1 MKKSKK
7 MLAGATLAIG
17 VIAPQVLPA
26 TAHADEQTG
35 ESTVNLRILETSD
48 IHVNLMNYDYYQ
60 TKTDNKVGLVQT
72 ATLVNK
78 AREEAKNS
86 VLFDDGDALQGT
98 PLGDYVANKI
108 NNPKKPV
115 DPSYTHPL
123 YRLMNLM
130 KYDVI
135 SLGNHEFN
143 YGLDYLNKVISKTEF
158 PVINSNVY
166 KDDKDNNEENDQNYF
181 KPYHVFEKEVEDES
195 GQKQKVK
202 IGVMGFVPPQV
213 MNWDKANLEG
223 KVKAKD
229 IVETAKKMV
238 PKMKA
243 EGADVIV
250 ALAHSGVDK
259 SGYNVGMENASY
271 YLTEVPGVDA
281 VLMGHSHTEVKDVFN
296 GVPVVMPGVFG
307 SNLGII
313 DMQLKKV
320 NGKWEVQKEQS
331 KPQLR
336 PIADS
341 KGNPLVQSDQ
351 NLVNEIKDDHQATID
366 YVNTAVGKTTAPINS
381 YFSLVQDDPSVQL
394 VTNAQKWYVEKLFAE
409 NGQYSKYKG
418 IPVLSAGAP
427 FKAGGRNGATYYT
440 DIPAGTLAIKNVAD
454 LYVYPNTLYAVKVNG
469 AQVKEWLEMSAG
481 QFNQIDPK
489 KTEEQ
494 PLVNIGYPTYNFDI
508 LDGLKYEIDVTQP
521 AKYDKDGKV
530 INANT
535 NRIINMTYEGKPVAD
550 NQEFIVA
557 TNNYRGSSQ
566 TFPGVSK
573 GEVVYQSQDETRQ
586 IIVKYM
592 QETPVIDPAADK
604 NWTFK
609 PIVADKLH
617 TTFDSSPNAQKYIK
631 KDGKISYVGPSENE
645 FAKYAIDI
653 TKKNDDDKETGG
665 ENPTTP
671 PTGEGN
677 NGENPTTPPTSEGN
691 NGENPT
697 TPPTS
702 EGNNGENPTTPPTG
716 EGNNGENPTTPPT
729 GEGNNGENP
738 TTPPTG
744 EGNNGENPTT
754 PPTGEGNNGENPTT
768 PPTDEGNN
776 TGSGQTTTD
785 NQNVKET
792 TTVSEKKEERDL
804 PKTGTSV
811 VSTIG
816 AGLAFVGAGFLLL
829 FRRKKAN
836 R

>member
-17 VIAPQVLPA
+17 VIAPQVMPT
-26 TAHADEQTG
+26 TAHADENTG
-35 ESTVNLRILETSD
+35 ESTVKLRILETSD

-78 AREEAKNS
+78 AREEVKNS

-108 NNPKKPV
+108 KDPKNPV
-115 DPSYTHPL
+115 DPNYVHPL
-123 YRLMNLM
+123 YRVMNLM

-143 YGLDYLNKVISKTEF
+143 YGLDYLKEVTSKTKI

-166 KDDKDNNEENDQNYF
+166 RDDHDGNDENDEHYF
-181 KPYHVFEKEVEDES
+181 DRPYHILEKEVVDEA
-195 GQKQKVK
+195 GQKQIVK
-202 IGVMGFVPPQV
+202 IGVMGFVPPQI

-223 KVKAKD
+223 QVKAKD

-271 YLTEVPGVDA
+271 YLTEVPDVDA
-281 VLMGHSHTEVKDVFN
+281 VLMGHSHTEVQDIFN

-320 NGKWEVQKEQS
+320 NGKWEVQKKDQP
-331 KPQLR
+331 KPALR
-336 PIADS
+336 KIADS

-351 NLVNEIKDDHQATID
+351 KLVNEIKDEHEKTIE
-366 YVNTAVGKTTAPINS
+366 YVNTPVGETKAPINS
-381 YFSLVQDDPSVQL
+381 YFSLVQDDPSVQI
-394 VTNAQKWYVEKLFAE
+394 VTNAQKWYVEQELKKPE
-409 NGQYSKYKG
+409 YEKIKD

-427 FKAGGRNGATYYT
+427 FKAGGRNGAAYYT

-521 AKYDKDGKV
+521 PKYDKDGKV
-530 INANT
+530 VNANT
-535 NRIINMTYEGKPVAD
+535 NRIVNMIYEGKPVAD
-550 NQEFIVA
+550 DQEFIVA

-592 QETPVIDPAADK
+592 QETPVINPTADK

-609 PIVADKLH
+609 PIVADKLI
-617 TTFDSSPNAQKYIK
+617 TTFDSSPKAKEYIK

-653 TKKNDDDKETGG
+653 TKKNDDKETGEGNPTTPPTGGG

-671 PTGEGN
+671 PTG
-677 NGENPTTPPTSEGN
+677 NGENPTPPTEEGN
-691 NGENPT
+691 NGNEPKQ
-697 TPPTS
+697 
-702 EGNNGENPTTPPTG
+702 
-716 EGNNGENPTTPPT
+716 
-729 GEGNNGENP
+729 
-738 TTPPTG
+738 
-744 EGNNGENPTT
+744 
-754 PPTGEGNNGENPTT
+754 
-768 PPTDEGNN
+768 DGNN

-785 NQNVKET
+785 DQNTKETT
-792 TTVSEKKEERDL
+792 TTVSENKEAEKDERDL
-804 PKTGTSV
+804 PKTGASIA
-811 VSTIG
+811 STIG
-816 AGLAFVGAGFLLL
+816 AGLAFVGAGLLML

>member
-17 VIAPQVLPA
+17 VIAPQVMPT
-26 TAHADEQTG
+26 TAHADENTG
-35 ESTVNLRILETSD
+35 ESTVKLRILETSD

-78 AREEAKNS
+78 AREEVKNS

-98 PLGDYVANKI
+98 PLGDYVANTIKDSK
-108 NNPKKPV
+108 NRV

-123 YRLMNLM
+123 YRVMNLM

-143 YGLDYLNKVISKTEF
+143 YGLDYLNKVIEKTDF

-166 KDDKDNNEENDQNYF
+166 KVDHDDKEENDENYF
-181 KPYHVFEKEVEDES
+181 KPYHILKKEVVDEA
-195 GQKQKVK
+195 GQKQIVK
-202 IGVMGFVPPQV
+202 IGVMGFVPPQI

-229 IVETAKKMV
+229 IVATAKIMVKKMQN
-238 PKMKA
+238 
-243 EGADVIV
+243 EGADIIV

-259 SGYNVGMENASY
+259 SEYKEVNKMENASY
-271 YLTEVPGVDA
+271 HLATQVPGVDA

-320 NGKWEVQKEQS
+320 NGKWEVQKDQS

-336 PIADS
+336 PIANS
-341 KGNPLVQSDQ
+341 KGTPLVESDQ
-351 NLVNEIKDDHQATID
+351 KLVNEIKDEHQATID
-366 YVNTAVGKTTAPINS
+366 YVNTPVGTTKAPINS
-381 YFSLVQDDPSVQL
+381 YFSLVQDDPSVQI
-394 VTNAQKWYVEKLFAE
+394 VTNAQKWYVEQELKKPE
-409 NGQYSKYKG
+409 YEEIKD

-530 INANT
+530 VNANT
-535 NRIINMTYEGKPVAD
+535 NRIVNMTYEGKPVAD
-550 NQEFIVA
+550 DQKFIVA

-566 TFPGVSK
+566 TFPGVSE

-592 QETPVIDPAADK
+592 QKIKNIDPAADQ

-609 PIVADKLH
+609 PIVADKLN

-631 KDGKISYVGPSENE
+631 KDGNISYVGPSENE

-653 TKKNDDDKETGG
+653 TKKNDDKETGG

-677 NGENPTTPPTSEGN
+677 NGGNPTTPPKGEGN
-691 NGENPT
+691 NG
-697 TPPTS
+697 
-702 EGNNGENPTTPPTG
+702 GNPTTPPTG
-716 EGNNGENPTTPPT
+716 EGNNA
-729 GEGNNGENP
+729 
-738 TTPPTG
+738 
-744 EGNNGENPTT
+744 
-754 PPTGEGNNGENPTT
+754 
-768 PPTDEGNN
+768 
-776 TGSGQTTTD
+776 GSGQTTTD
-785 NQNVKET
+785 DQNTKETT
-792 TTVSEKKEERDL
+792 TTVSENKEAEKDERDL
-804 PKTGTSV
+804 PKTGASIA
-811 VSTIG
+811 STIG
-816 AGLAFVGAGFLLL
+816 AGLAFVGAGLLML

>member
-17 VIAPQVLPA
+17 VIAPQVMPA
-26 TAHADEQTG
+26 TAHADENTG

-78 AREEAKNS
+78 AREEVKNS

-108 NNPKKPV
+108 KDPKNRV

-123 YRLMNLM
+123 YRVMNLM

-143 YGLDYLNKVISKTEF
+143 YGLDYLNKVIEKTDF

-166 KDDKDNNEENDQNYF
+166 KVDHDDKEENDENYF
-181 KPYHVFEKEVEDES
+181 KPYHILKKEVVDEA
-195 GQKQKVK
+195 GQKQIVK
-202 IGVMGFVPPQV
+202 IGVMGFVPPQI

-229 IVETAKKMV
+229 IVATARIMVKKMQN
-238 PKMKA
+238 
-243 EGADVIV
+243 EGADIIV

-259 SGYNVGMENASY
+259 SEYKEVNKMENASY
-271 YLTEVPGVDA
+271 HLATQVPGVDA
-281 VLMGHSHTEVKDVFN
+281 VLMGHSHTEVEDVFN

-320 NGKWEVQKEQS
+320 NGTWEVQKDQS

-336 PIADS
+336 PIANS
-341 KGNPLVQSDQ
+341 KGTPLVESDQ
-351 NLVNEIKDDHQATID
+351 KLVNEIKDEHQATID
-366 YVNTAVGKTTAPINS
+366 YVNTPVGETKAPINS
-381 YFSLVQDDPSVQL
+381 YFSLVQDDPSVQI
-394 VTNAQKWYVEKLFAE
+394 VTNAQKWYVEQELKKPE
-409 NGQYSKYKG
+409 YEKIKD

-530 INANT
+530 VNANA
-535 NRIINMTYEGKPVAD
+535 NRIVNMTYEGKLVAD
-550 NQEFIVA
+550 KQEFIVA

-592 QETPVIDPAADK
+592 QKIKDIDPAADQ

-609 PIVADKLH
+609 PIVADKLN

-653 TKKNDDDKETGG
+653 TKKNDDKETGEGNPTTPPTGGG

-671 PTGEGN
+671 PTG
-677 NGENPTTPPTSEGN
+677 NGENPTPPTEEGN
-691 NGENPT
+691 NGNEPKQ
-697 TPPTS
+697 
-702 EGNNGENPTTPPTG
+702 
-716 EGNNGENPTTPPT
+716 
-729 GEGNNGENP
+729 
-738 TTPPTG
+738 
-744 EGNNGENPTT
+744 
-754 PPTGEGNNGENPTT
+754 
-768 PPTDEGNN
+768 DGNN

-785 NQNVKET
+785 DQNTKETT
-792 TTVSEKKEERDL
+792 TTVSENKEAEKHERDL
-804 PKTGTSV
+804 PKTGASIA
-811 VSTIG
+811 STIG
-816 AGLAFVGAGFLLL
+816 AGLAFVGAGLLML

>member
-17 VIAPQVLPA
+17 VIAPQVLPT
-26 TAHADEQTG
+26 TAHADEKTG

-108 NNPKKPV
+108 NDPKKPV

-281 VLMGHSHTEVKDVFN
+281 VLMGHSHTEMKDVFN

-341 KGNPLVQSDQ
+341 KGNPLVKSDEK
-351 NLVNEIKDDHQATID
+351 LVNEIKDDHQATID

-381 YFSLVQDDPSVQL
+381 YFSLVQDDPSVQI
-394 VTNAQKWYVEKLFAE
+394 VTNAQKWYVEQELKKPE
-409 NGQYSKYKG
+409 YEKIKD

-530 INANT
+530 VNANT

-604 NWTFK
+604 NWAFK
-609 PIVADKLH
+609 PIVADKLN

-631 KDGKISYVGPSENE
+631 KDGNISYVGPSENE

-671 PTGEGN
+671 PTGEGD
-677 NGENPTTPPTSEGN
+677 
-691 NGENPT
+691 
-697 TPPTS
+697 
-702 EGNNGENPTTPPTG
+702 NGENPTTPPTG

-729 GEGNNGENP
+729 GEGNNGGNP
-738 TTPPTG
+738 TTPS
-744 EGNNGENPTT
+744 
-754 PPTGEGNNGENPTT
+754 
-768 PPTDEGNN
+768 TDEGNN
-776 TGSGQTTTD
+776 AGSGQTTTD
-785 NQNVKET
+785 NQNSKET
-792 TTVSEKKEERDL
+792 TTVSENKEERDL

-816 AGLAFVGAGFLLL
+816 AGLAFIGAGFLLL

>member
-17 VIAPQVLPA
+17 VIAPQVLPT
-26 TAHADEQTG
+26 TAHADENTG

-108 NNPKKPV
+108 NDPKNPV

-123 YRLMNLM
+123 YRVMNLM

-143 YGLDYLNKVISKTEF
+143 YGLDYLNKVISKTKF

-181 KPYHVFEKEVEDES
+181 KPYHIFEKEVEDES

-271 YLTEVPGVDA
+271 YLTEVTGVDA

-481 QFNQIDPK
+481 QFNKIDPK
-489 KTEEQ
+489 ETKEQ

-530 INANT
+530 VNANT
-535 NRIINMTYEGKPVAD
+535 NRIINMMYEGKPVAD

-592 QETPVIDPAADK
+592 QETPVINPAADQ

-609 PIVADKLH
+609 PIVADKLNI
-617 TTFDSSPNAQKYIK
+617 TFDSSPNAQKYIK

-653 TKKNDDDKETGG
+653 TKKNDGG
-665 ENPTTP
+665 EKPTTP

-677 NGENPTTPPTSEGN
+677 NGGN
-691 NGENPT
+691 Q
-697 TPPTS
+697 
-702 EGNNGENPTTPPTG
+702 TTPPTG
-716 EGNNGENPTTPPT
+716 EGNNGGNPTTPPT
-729 GEGNNGENP
+729 NEGNS
-738 TTPPTG
+738 
-744 EGNNGENPTT
+744 GNNA
-754 PPTGEGNNGENPTT
+754 
-768 PPTDEGNN
+768 
-776 TGSGQTTTD
+776 GSGQTTTD
-785 NQNVKET
+785 DQNTKETT
-792 TTVSEKKEERDL
+792 TTVSENKEADKDERDL
-804 PKTGTSV
+804 PKTGASV
-811 VSTIG
+811 ASTIG
-816 AGLAFVGAGFLLL
+816 AGLAFVGAGLLML

>member
-17 VIAPQVLPA
+17 VIAPQVMPA
-26 TAHADEQTG
+26 TAHADENAG
-35 ESTVNLRILETSD
+35 ESTVKLRILETSD

-78 AREEAKNS
+78 AREEVKNS

-108 NNPKKPV
+108 KDQKNPV

-123 YRLMNLM
+123 YRVMNLM

-143 YGLDYLNKVISKTEF
+143 YGLDYLKEVTSKTKI

-166 KDDKDNNEENDQNYF
+166 RDDHDGNDENDEHYF
-181 KPYHVFEKEVEDES
+181 DRPYHILEKEVVDEA
-195 GQKQKVK
+195 GQKQIVK
-202 IGVMGFVPPQV
+202 IGVMGFVPPQI

-223 KVKAKD
+223 QVKAKD

-271 YLTEVPGVDA
+271 YLTEVPGVNA

-320 NGKWEVQKEQS
+320 NGKWEVQKDQS

-336 PIADS
+336 PIANS
-341 KGNPLVQSDQ
+341 KGTPLVESDQ
-351 NLVNEIKDDHQATID
+351 KLVNEIKDEHQATID
-366 YVNTAVGKTTAPINS
+366 YVNTPVGKTKAPINS
-381 YFSLVQDDPSVQL
+381 YFSLVQDDPSVQI
-394 VTNAQKWYVEKLFAE
+394 VTNAQKWYVEQELKKPE
-409 NGQYSKYKG
+409 YEEIKD

-530 INANT
+530 VNANT
-535 NRIINMTYEGKPVAD
+535 NRIVNMTYEGKPVAD
-550 NQEFIVA
+550 DQKFIVA

-566 TFPGVSK
+566 TFPGVSE

-592 QETPVIDPAADK
+592 QKIKNIDPAADQ

-609 PIVADKLH
+609 PIVADKLN

-631 KDGKISYVGPSENE
+631 KDGNISYVGPSENE

-653 TKKNDDDKETGG
+653 TKKNDDKETGG
-665 ENPTTP
+665 ENPTP
-671 PTGEGN
+671 PTEEGN
-677 NGENPTTPPTSEGN
+677 NGNEPKQ
-691 NGENPT
+691 
-697 TPPTS
+697 
-702 EGNNGENPTTPPTG
+702 
-716 EGNNGENPTTPPT
+716 
-729 GEGNNGENP
+729 
-738 TTPPTG
+738 
-744 EGNNGENPTT
+744 
-754 PPTGEGNNGENPTT
+754 
-768 PPTDEGNN
+768 DGNN
-776 TGSGQTTTD
+776 TGSGQTTTAD
-785 NQNVKET
+785 QNKKETT
-792 TTVSEKKEERDL
+792 TTVSENKEAEKDERDL
-804 PKTGTSV
+804 PKTGASIA
-811 VSTIG
+811 STIG
-816 AGLAFVGAGFLLL
+816 AGLAFVGAGLLML

>member
-17 VIAPQVLPA
+17 VIAPQVMPA
-26 TAHADEQTG
+26 TAHADENTG

-78 AREEAKNS
+78 AREEVKNS

-108 NNPKKPV
+108 KDQKNRV

-123 YRLMNLM
+123 YRVMNLM

-143 YGLDYLNKVISKTEF
+143 YGLDYLNKVIEKTDF

-166 KDDKDNNEENDQNYF
+166 IDDHDGNDENDEHYF
-181 KPYHVFEKEVEDES
+181 DKPYHILEKEVVDEA
-195 GQKQKVK
+195 GQKQIVK
-202 IGVMGFVPPQV
+202 IGVMGFVPPQI

-229 IVETAKKMV
+229 IVQTAKKLV
-238 PKMKA
+238 PEMKA
-243 EGADVIV
+243 QGADIIV

-259 SGYNVGMENASY
+259 SGYNEGMENSSF
-271 YLTEVPGVDA
+271 YLATEVPGVDA

-320 NGKWEVQKEQS
+320 NGKWEVQKDQS

-336 PIADS
+336 PIANS
-341 KGNPLVQSDQ
+341 KGTPLVESDQ
-351 NLVNEIKDDHQATID
+351 KLVNEIKDEHQATID
-366 YVNTAVGKTTAPINS
+366 YVNTPVGKTKAPINS
-381 YFSLVQDDPSVQL
+381 YFSLVQDDPSVQI
-394 VTNAQKWYVEKLFAE
+394 VTNAQKWYVEQELKKPE
-409 NGQYSKYKG
+409 YEEIKD

-481 QFNQIDPK
+481 QFNTIDPK

-530 INANT
+530 VNANT
-535 NRIINMTYEGKPVAD
+535 NRIVNMTYEGKPVAD
-550 NQEFIVA
+550 DQEFIVA

-592 QETPVIDPAADK
+592 QKIKNIDPAADQ

-631 KDGKISYVGPSENE
+631 KDGNISYVGPSENE

-653 TKKNDDDKETGG
+653 TKKNDDKETGEG
-665 ENPTTP
+665 NPTTP
-671 PTGEGN
+671 PTG
-677 NGENPTTPPTSEGN
+677 NGENPTPPTEEGN
-691 NGENPT
+691 NGNEPKQ
-697 TPPTS
+697 
-702 EGNNGENPTTPPTG
+702 
-716 EGNNGENPTTPPT
+716 
-729 GEGNNGENP
+729 
-738 TTPPTG
+738 
-744 EGNNGENPTT
+744 
-754 PPTGEGNNGENPTT
+754 
-768 PPTDEGNN
+768 DGNN

-785 NQNVKET
+785 DQNTKETT
-792 TTVSEKKEERDL
+792 TTVSENKEAEKDERDL
-804 PKTGTSV
+804 PKTGASIA
-811 VSTIG
+811 STIG
-816 AGLAFVGAGFLLL
+816 AGLAFVGAGLLML

>member
-17 VIAPQVLPA
+17 VIAPQVMPA
-26 TAHADEQTG
+26 TAHADENTG

-108 NNPKKPV
+108 KDPKNRV

-123 YRLMNLM
+123 YRVMNLM

-143 YGLDYLNKVISKTEF
+143 YGLDYLNKVIEKTDF

-166 KDDKDNNEENDQNYF
+166 KDDHDDKEENDENYF
-181 KPYHVFEKEVEDES
+181 KPYHILKKEVVDEA
-195 GQKQKVK
+195 GQKQIVK
-202 IGVMGFVPPQV
+202 IGVMGFVPPQI

-229 IVETAKKMV
+229 IVATAKIMVKKMQD
-238 PKMKA
+238 
-243 EGADVIV
+243 EGADIIV

-259 SGYNVGMENASY
+259 SEYKEANKMENASY
-271 YLTEVPGVDA
+271 HLATQVPGVDA
-281 VLMGHSHTEVKDVFN
+281 VLMGHSHTEVQDVFN

-320 NGKWEVQKEQS
+320 NGKWEVQKDQS

-336 PIADS
+336 PIANS
-341 KGNPLVQSDQ
+341 KGTPLVESDQ
-351 NLVNEIKDDHQATID
+351 KLVNEIKDEHEKTIE
-366 YVNTAVGKTTAPINS
+366 YVNTHVGETKAPINS
-381 YFSLVQDDPSVQL
+381 YFSLVQDDPSVQI
-394 VTNAQKWYVEKLFAE
+394 VTNAQKWYVEQELKKPE
-409 NGQYSKYKG
+409 YEKIKD

-530 INANT
+530 VNANA
-535 NRIINMTYEGKPVAD
+535 NRIVNMTYEGKPVAD
-550 NQEFIVA
+550 KQEFIVA

-592 QETPVIDPAADK
+592 QKIKDIDPAADQ

-609 PIVADKLH
+609 PIVADKLN

-653 TKKNDDDKETGG
+653 TKKNDDKETGEG
-665 ENPTTP
+665 NPTTP
-671 PTGEGN
+671 PTEEGN
-677 NGENPTTPPTSEGN
+677 NGNEPKQ
-691 NGENPT
+691 
-697 TPPTS
+697 
-702 EGNNGENPTTPPTG
+702 
-716 EGNNGENPTTPPT
+716 
-729 GEGNNGENP
+729 
-738 TTPPTG
+738 
-744 EGNNGENPTT
+744 
-754 PPTGEGNNGENPTT
+754 
-768 PPTDEGNN
+768 DGNN

-785 NQNVKET
+785 DQNTKET
-792 TTVSEKKEERDL
+792 TTVSENKEAEKDERDL
-804 PKTGTSV
+804 PKTGASIA
-811 VSTIG
+811 STIG
-816 AGLAFVGAGFLLL
+816 AGLAFVGAGLLLL

>member
-17 VIAPQVLPA
+17 VIAPQVMPA
-26 TAHADEQTG
+26 TAHADENTG

-78 AREEAKNS
+78 AREEVKNS

-108 NNPKKPV
+108 KDPKNRV

-123 YRLMNLM
+123 YRVMNLM

-143 YGLDYLNKVISKTEF
+143 YGLDYLNKVIEKTDF

-166 KDDKDNNEENDQNYF
+166 KVDHDDKEENDENYF
-181 KPYHVFEKEVEDES
+181 KPYHILKKEVVDEA
-195 GQKQKVK
+195 GQKQIVK
-202 IGVMGFVPPQV
+202 IGVMGFVPPQI

-229 IVETAKKMV
+229 IVATARIMVKKMQN
-238 PKMKA
+238 
-243 EGADVIV
+243 EGADIIV

-259 SGYNVGMENASY
+259 SEYKEVNKMENASY
-271 YLTEVPGVDA
+271 HLATQVPGVDA

-320 NGKWEVQKEQS
+320 NGKWEVQKDQS

-336 PIADS
+336 PIANS
-341 KGNPLVQSDQ
+341 KGTPLVESDQ
-351 NLVNEIKDDHQATID
+351 KLVNEIKDEHQATID
-366 YVNTAVGKTTAPINS
+366 YVNTPVGKTKAPINS
-381 YFSLVQDDPSVQL
+381 YFSLVQDDPSVQI
-394 VTNAQKWYVEKLFAE
+394 VTNAQKWYVEQELKKPE
-409 NGQYSKYKG
+409 YEEIKD

-481 QFNQIDPK
+481 QFNQIYPEK

-521 AKYDKDGKV
+521 AKYDKDGKIV
-530 INANT
+530 NANT
-535 NRIINMTYEGKPVAD
+535 NRIVNMTYEGKPVAD
-550 NQEFIVA
+550 DQKFIVA

-566 TFPGVSK
+566 TFPGVSE

-592 QETPVIDPAADK
+592 QKIKNIDPAADQ

-609 PIVADKLH
+609 PIVADKLN

-631 KDGKISYVGPSENE
+631 KDGNISYVGPSENE

-653 TKKNDDDKETGG
+653 TKKNDDKETGG

-671 PTGEGN
+671 PKGDGENPTPPTEEGN
-677 NGENPTTPPTSEGN
+677 NGNEPKQ
-691 NGENPT
+691 
-697 TPPTS
+697 
-702 EGNNGENPTTPPTG
+702 
-716 EGNNGENPTTPPT
+716 
-729 GEGNNGENP
+729 
-738 TTPPTG
+738 
-744 EGNNGENPTT
+744 
-754 PPTGEGNNGENPTT
+754 
-768 PPTDEGNN
+768 DGNN

-785 NQNVKET
+785 DQNTKETT
-792 TTVSEKKEERDL
+792 TTVSENKEAEKDERDL
-804 PKTGTSV
+804 PKTGASIA
-811 VSTIG
+811 STIG
-816 AGLAFVGAGFLLL
+816 AGLAFVGAGLLML

>member
-26 TAHADEQTG
+26 TAHADENNG

-108 NNPKKPV
+108 NDPKKPV

-166 KDDKDNNEENDQNYF
+166 KDDKDTNEENDQNYF

-281 VLMGHSHTEVKDVFN
+281 VLMGHSHTEVKDLFN

-320 NGKWEVQKEQS
+320 NGKWEIQKEQS

-351 NLVNEIKDDHQATID
+351 ELVNEIKDDHQATID

-494 PLVNIGYPTYNFDI
+494 PLVNISYPTYNFDI

-521 AKYDKDGKV
+521 TKYDKDGKV
-530 INANT
+530 VNANT

-592 QETPVIDPAADK
+592 QETPVINPAADK

-677 NGENPTTPPTSEGN
+677 NGG
-691 NGENPT
+691 
-697 TPPTS
+697 
-702 EGNNGENPTTPPTG
+702 NPTTPPTG
-716 EGNNGENPTTPPT
+716 EGNNGGNPTTPPT
-729 GEGNNGENP
+729 GEGNNGGNP
-738 TTPPTG
+738 TTPPTD
-744 EGNNGENPTT
+744 EGSNGENPTT
-754 PPTGEGNNGENPTT
+754 PPTNEANNA
-768 PPTDEGNN
+768 
-776 TGSGQTTTD
+776 GSGQTTTD
-785 NQNVKET
+785 NQNSKET
-792 TTVSEKKEERDL
+792 TTVSENKEDRDL

-811 VSTIG
+811 ASTIG
-816 AGLAFVGAGFLLL
+816 AGLAFVGAGLLLL

>member
-17 VIAPQVLPA
+17 VIAPQVLP
-26 TAHADEQTG
+26 TTVHAEEQSG

-108 NNPKKPV
+108 NDPKNPV
-115 DPSYTHPL
+115 DPSYVHPL

-166 KDDKDNNEENDQNYF
+166 KDDHDGIEENDEHYF
-181 KPYHVFEKEVEDES
+181 KPYHIVEKEVVDEA

-202 IGVMGFVPPQV
+202 IGVIGFVPPQV

-229 IVETAKKMV
+229 IVETAKKLV
-238 PKMKA
+238 PKLKN
-243 EGADVIV
+243 EEHADIVV

-259 SGYNVGMENASY
+259 SGYNVGMENASF
-271 YLTEVPGVDA
+271 YLTEVPDVDA

-320 NGKWEVQKEQS
+320 NGKWEVQKDQS

-341 KGNPLVQSDQ
+341 KGNPLVQSDEK
-351 NLVNEIKDDHQATID
+351 LVNEIKDDHQATID

-427 FKAGGRNGATYYT
+427 FKAGGRNGASYYT

-454 LYVYPNTLYAVKVNG
+454 LYVYPNTLYAVKVSG

-481 QFNQIDPK
+481 QFNQIDSK

-530 INANT
+530 VNANT
-535 NRIINMTYEGKPVAD
+535 NRIVNMTYEGKPVAD
-550 NQEFIVA
+550 TQEFIVA

-592 QETPVIDPAADK
+592 QETPVINPAADQ

-609 PIVADKLH
+609 PIVADKLN
-617 TTFDSSPNAQKYIK
+617 TTFDSSPNAQKHIK

-653 TKKNDDDKETGG
+653 TKKNDSDKETGG

-671 PTGEGN
+671 PTGDGN
-677 NGENPTTPPTSEGN
+677 NGENPTA
-691 NGENPT
+691 
-697 TPPTS
+697 
-702 EGNNGENPTTPPTG
+702 
-716 EGNNGENPTTPPT
+716 
-729 GEGNNGENP
+729 
-738 TTPPTG
+738 
-744 EGNNGENPTT
+744 
-754 PPTGEGNNGENPTT
+754 
-768 PPTDEGNN
+768 PPTDEGNIGN
-776 TGSGQTTTD
+776 ESKQDGNNAGSGQTTTD
-785 NQNVKET
+785 DQNTKET
-792 TTVSEKKEERDL
+792 TTVSENKEAEKDERDL
-804 PKTGTSV
+804 PKTGASV
-811 VSTIG
+811 ASTIG
-816 AGLAFVGAGFLLL
+816 AGLAFVGAGLLML

>member
-78 AREEAKNS
+78 AREEVKNS

-108 NNPKKPV
+108 KDQKNRV

-123 YRLMNLM
+123 YRVMNLM

-143 YGLDYLNKVISKTEF
+143 YGLDYLNKVIEKTDF

-166 KDDKDNNEENDQNYF
+166 IDDHDGNDENDEHYF
-181 KPYHVFEKEVEDES
+181 DKPYHILEKEVVDEA
-195 GQKQKVK
+195 GQKQIVK
-202 IGVMGFVPPQV
+202 IGVMGFVPPQI

-223 KVKAKD
+223 QVKAKD

-281 VLMGHSHTEVKDVFN
+281 VLMGHSHTEVASVFN

-307 SNLGII
+307 NNLGII

-320 NGKWEVQKEQS
+320 KGKWEVQKDQS
-331 KPQLR
+331 KPQYR
-336 PIADS
+336 PIVND
-341 KGNPLVQSDQ
+341 KGNVGPDPR
-351 NLVNEIKDDHQATID
+351 LVNEIKSEHEATID
-366 YVNTAVGKTTAPINS
+366 YVNTAVGETKAPINS
-381 YFSLVQDDPSVQL
+381 YFSLVQDDPSVQI
-394 VTNAQKWYVEKLFAE
+394 VTNAQKWYVEQELKKPE
-409 NGQYSKYKG
+409 YEKIKD

-481 QFNQIDPK
+481 QFNQINPK

-530 INANT
+530 VNANA
-535 NRIINMTYEGKPVAD
+535 NRIVNMTYEGKPVAD

-592 QETPVIDPAADK
+592 QETPVINPTADK

-609 PIVADKLH
+609 PIVADKLN

-631 KDGKISYVGPSENE
+631 KDGNISYVGPSENE

-653 TKKNDDDKETGG
+653 TKKNDDKETGEGNPTTPPKGDGENPTTPPTGGG

-671 PTGEGN
+671 PTG
-677 NGENPTTPPTSEGN
+677 NGENPTPPTEEGN
-691 NGENPT
+691 NGNEPKQ
-697 TPPTS
+697 
-702 EGNNGENPTTPPTG
+702 
-716 EGNNGENPTTPPT
+716 
-729 GEGNNGENP
+729 
-738 TTPPTG
+738 
-744 EGNNGENPTT
+744 
-754 PPTGEGNNGENPTT
+754 
-768 PPTDEGNN
+768 DGNN

-785 NQNVKET
+785 DQNTKETT
-792 TTVSEKKEERDL
+792 TTVSENKEAEKDERDL
-804 PKTGTSV
+804 PKTGASIA
-811 VSTIG
+811 STIG
-816 AGLAFVGAGFLLL
+816 AGLAFVGAGLLML

>member
-17 VIAPQVLPA
+17 VIAPQVMPT
-26 TAHADEQTG
+26 TAHADENAG

-108 NNPKKPV
+108 KDPKNPV

-123 YRLMNLM
+123 YRVMNLM

-143 YGLDYLNKVISKTEF
+143 YGLDYLNKVIEKTDF

-166 KDDKDNNEENDQNYF
+166 KDDHDDKEENDENYF
-181 KPYHVFEKEVEDES
+181 KPYHILKKEVVDEA
-195 GQKQKVK
+195 GQKQIVK
-202 IGVMGFVPPQV
+202 IGVMGFVPPQI

-223 KVKAKD
+223 QVKAKD

-271 YLTEVPGVDA
+271 YLTEVPDVDA
-281 VLMGHSHTEVKDVFN
+281 VLMGHSHTEVQDIFN

-320 NGKWEVQKEQS
+320 NGKWEVQKKNQS
-331 KPQLR
+331 KPALR
-336 PIADS
+336 KIADS
-341 KGNPLVQSDQ
+341 KGNPLVESDQ
-351 NLVNEIKDDHQATID
+351 KLVNEIKDEHEKTIE
-366 YVNTAVGKTTAPINS
+366 YVNTHVGETKAPINS
-381 YFSLVQDDPSVQL
+381 YFSLVQDDPSVQI
-394 VTNAQKWYVEKLFAE
+394 VTNAQKWYVEQELKKPE
-409 NGQYSKYKG
+409 YEKIKD

-481 QFNQIDPK
+481 QFNQINPK

-530 INANT
+530 VNANT
-535 NRIINMTYEGKPVAD
+535 NRIVNMTYEGKPVAD
-550 NQEFIVA
+550 KQEFIVA

-592 QETPVIDPAADK
+592 QKIKDIDPAADQ

-609 PIVADKLH
+609 PIVADKLN

-653 TKKNDDDKETGG
+653 TKKNDDKETGEGNPTTPPTGGG

-671 PTGEGN
+671 PKGD
-677 NGENPTTPPTSEGN
+677 GENPTTPPTEEGN
-691 NGENPT
+691 NGNEPKQ
-697 TPPTS
+697 
-702 EGNNGENPTTPPTG
+702 
-716 EGNNGENPTTPPT
+716 
-729 GEGNNGENP
+729 
-738 TTPPTG
+738 
-744 EGNNGENPTT
+744 
-754 PPTGEGNNGENPTT
+754 
-768 PPTDEGNN
+768 DGNN

-785 NQNVKET
+785 DQNTKET
-792 TTVSEKKEERDL
+792 TTVSENKEAEKDERDL
-804 PKTGTSV
+804 PKTGASIA
-811 VSTIG
+811 STIG
-816 AGLAFVGAGFLLL
+816 AGLAFVGAGLLLL

>member
-17 VIAPQVLPA
+17 VIAPQVLPT
-26 TAHADEQTG
+26 TAHADENNG

-108 NNPKKPV
+108 NDPKNPV

-123 YRLMNLM
+123 YRVMNLM

-143 YGLDYLNKVISKTEF
+143 YGLDYLNKVISKTKF

-181 KPYHVFEKEVEDES
+181 KPYHIFEKEVEDES

-271 YLTEVPGVDA
+271 YLTEVTGVDA

-320 NGKWEVQKEQS
+320 SGKWEVQKEQS

-481 QFNQIDPK
+481 QFNKIDPK
-489 KTEEQ
+489 ETKEQ

-530 INANT
+530 VNANT

-592 QETPVIDPAADK
+592 QETPVINPAADQ

-609 PIVADKLH
+609 PIVADKLN

-653 TKKNDDDKETGG
+653 TKKNDGG
-665 ENPTTP
+665 EKPTTPPTGEGNNGGNPTTP

-677 NGENPTTPPTSEGN
+677 NGG
-691 NGENPT
+691 
-697 TPPTS
+697 
-702 EGNNGENPTTPPTG
+702 NPTTPPTG
-716 EGNNGENPTTPPT
+716 EGNNGGNPTTPPT
-729 GEGNNGENP
+729 NEGNS
-738 TTPPTG
+738 
-744 EGNNGENPTT
+744 GNNA
-754 PPTGEGNNGENPTT
+754 
-768 PPTDEGNN
+768 
-776 TGSGQTTTD
+776 GSGQTTTD
-785 NQNVKET
+785 DQNTKETT
-792 TTVSEKKEERDL
+792 TTVSENKEADKDERDL
-804 PKTGTSV
+804 PKTGASV
-811 VSTIG
+811 ASTIG
-816 AGLAFVGAGFLLL
+816 AGLAFVGAGLLML

>member
-17 VIAPQVLPA
+17 VIAPQVMPT
-26 TAHADEQTG
+26 TAHADENAG

-108 NNPKKPV
+108 KDPKNPV

-123 YRLMNLM
+123 YRVMNLM

-143 YGLDYLNKVISKTEF
+143 YGLDYLNKVIEKTDF

-166 KDDKDNNEENDQNYF
+166 IDDHDGNDENDEHYF
-181 KPYHVFEKEVEDES
+181 DKPYHILEKEVVDEA
-195 GQKQKVK
+195 GQKQIVK
-202 IGVMGFVPPQV
+202 IGVMGFVPPQI

-229 IVETAKKMV
+229 IVQTAKKLV
-238 PKMKA
+238 PEMKA
-243 EGADVIV
+243 QGADIIV

-259 SGYNVGMENASY
+259 SGYNEGMENSSF
-271 YLTEVPGVDA
+271 YLATEVPGVDA

-320 NGKWEVQKEQS
+320 NGKWEVQKDQS

-336 PIADS
+336 PIANS
-341 KGNPLVQSDQ
+341 KGTPLVESDQ
-351 NLVNEIKDDHQATID
+351 KLVNEIKDEHQATID
-366 YVNTAVGKTTAPINS
+366 YVNTPVGKTKAPINS
-381 YFSLVQDDPSVQL
+381 YFSLVQDDPSVQI
-394 VTNAQKWYVEKLFAE
+394 VTNAQKWYVEQELKKPE
-409 NGQYSKYKG
+409 YEKIKD

-530 INANT
+530 VNANT
-535 NRIINMTYEGKPVAD
+535 NRIVNMTYEGKPVAD
-550 NQEFIVA
+550 KQEFIVA

-592 QETPVIDPAADK
+592 QKIKDIDPATDQ

-609 PIVADKLH
+609 PIVADKLN

-653 TKKNDDDKETGG
+653 TKKNDDKETGG

-671 PTGEGN
+671 PKGD
-677 NGENPTTPPTSEGN
+677 
-691 NGENPT
+691 
-697 TPPTS
+697 
-702 EGNNGENPTTPPTG
+702 GENPTTPPTG
-716 EGNNGENPTTPPT
+716 GGENPTPPTEEGNNGNEPKQ
-729 GEGNNGENP
+729 
-738 TTPPTG
+738 
-744 EGNNGENPTT
+744 
-754 PPTGEGNNGENPTT
+754 
-768 PPTDEGNN
+768 DGNN
-776 TGSGQTTTD
+776 TGSGQTTTAD
-785 NQNVKET
+785 QNKKETT
-792 TTVSEKKEERDL
+792 TTVSENKEAEKDERDL
-804 PKTGTSV
+804 PKTGASIA
-811 VSTIG
+811 STIG
-816 AGLAFVGAGFLLL
+816 AGLAFVGAGLLML

>member
-17 VIAPQVLPA
+17 VIAPQVMPA
-26 TAHADEQTG
+26 TAHADENTG

-78 AREEAKNS
+78 AREEVKNS

-108 NNPKKPV
+108 KDPKNRV

-123 YRLMNLM
+123 YRVMNLM

-143 YGLDYLNKVISKTEF
+143 YGLDYLNKVIEKTDF

-166 KDDKDNNEENDQNYF
+166 KVDHDDKEENDENYF
-181 KPYHVFEKEVEDES
+181 KPYHILKKEVVDEA
-195 GQKQKVK
+195 GQKQIVK
-202 IGVMGFVPPQV
+202 IGVMGFVPPQI

-229 IVETAKKMV
+229 IVATARIMVKKMQN
-238 PKMKA
+238 
-243 EGADVIV
+243 EGADIIV

-259 SGYNVGMENASY
+259 SEYKEVNKMENASY
-271 YLTEVPGVDA
+271 HLATQVPGVDA
-281 VLMGHSHTEVKDVFN
+281 VLMGHSHTEVEDVFN

-320 NGKWEVQKEQS
+320 NGTWEVQKDQS

-336 PIADS
+336 PIANS
-341 KGNPLVQSDQ
+341 KGTPLVESDQ
-351 NLVNEIKDDHQATID
+351 KLVNEIKDEHQATID
-366 YVNTAVGKTTAPINS
+366 YVNTPVGETKAPINS
-381 YFSLVQDDPSVQL
+381 YFSLVQDDPSVQI
-394 VTNAQKWYVEKLFAE
+394 VTNAQKWYVEQELKKPE
-409 NGQYSKYKG
+409 YEKIKD

-481 QFNQIDPK
+481 QFNQIYPEK

-521 AKYDKDGKV
+521 AKYDKDGKIV
-530 INANT
+530 NANT
-535 NRIINMTYEGKPVAD
+535 NRIVNMTYEGKPVAD
-550 NQEFIVA
+550 DQKFIVA

-566 TFPGVSK
+566 TFPGVSE

-592 QETPVIDPAADK
+592 QKIKNIDPAADQ

-609 PIVADKLH
+609 PIVADKLN

-631 KDGKISYVGPSENE
+631 KDGNISYVGPSENE

-653 TKKNDDDKETGG
+653 TKKNDDKETGG
-665 ENPTTP
+665 ENPTIP
-671 PTGEGN
+671 PKGDGENPTIPPKGD
-677 NGENPTTPPTSEGN
+677 GENPTTPPKGDGENPTPPTEEGN
-691 NGENPT
+691 NGNEPKQ
-697 TPPTS
+697 
-702 EGNNGENPTTPPTG
+702 
-716 EGNNGENPTTPPT
+716 
-729 GEGNNGENP
+729 
-738 TTPPTG
+738 
-744 EGNNGENPTT
+744 
-754 PPTGEGNNGENPTT
+754 
-768 PPTDEGNN
+768 DGNN

-785 NQNVKET
+785 DQNTKETT
-792 TTVSEKKEERDL
+792 TTVSENKEAEKDERDL
-804 PKTGTSV
+804 PKTGASIA
-811 VSTIG
+811 STIG
-816 AGLAFVGAGFLLL
+816 AGLAFVGAGLLML

>member
-17 VIAPQVLPA
+17 VIAPQVLPI
-26 TAHADEQTG
+26 TAHADENTG

-108 NNPKKPV
+108 NDPKNPV

-123 YRLMNLM
+123 YRVMNLM

-143 YGLDYLNKVISKTEF
+143 YGLDYLNKVISKTKF

-166 KDDKDNNEENDQNYF
+166 KDDKDNNEENDRNYF
-181 KPYHVFEKEVEDES
+181 KPYHIFEKEVEDES

-259 SGYNVGMENASY
+259 SGYNVGMENASF
-271 YLTEVPGVDA
+271 YLTEVPDVDA
-281 VLMGHSHTEVKDVFN
+281 VLMGHSHTVVTDTFN

-320 NGKWEVQKEQS
+320 DGKWEVQKDQS
-331 KPQLR
+331 KPQVR
-336 PIADS
+336 AIADN
-341 KGNPLVQSDQ
+341 KGKPLVESDQ
-351 NLVNEIKDDHQATID
+351 KLVNEIKDDHEATIN

-530 INANT
+530 VNANT

-550 NQEFIVA
+550 NHEFIVA

-592 QETPVIDPAADK
+592 QETPVINPAADQ
-604 NWTFK
+604 NWAFK
-609 PIVADKLH
+609 PIVADKLN

-653 TKKNDDDKETGG
+653 TKKNDGG
-665 ENPTTP
+665 EKPTTPPTGEGNNGGNPTTP

-677 NGENPTTPPTSEGN
+677 NGG
-691 NGENPT
+691 
-697 TPPTS
+697 
-702 EGNNGENPTTPPTG
+702 
-716 EGNNGENPTTPPT
+716 
-729 GEGNNGENP
+729 
-738 TTPPTG
+738 
-744 EGNNGENPTT
+744 
-754 PPTGEGNNGENPTT
+754 NPTT
-768 PPTDEGNN
+768 PPTDEGNSGN
-776 TGSGQTTTD
+776 NAGSGQTTTD
-785 NQNVKET
+785 DQNTKETT
-792 TTVSEKKEERDL
+792 TTVSENKEAEKDERDL
-804 PKTGTSV
+804 PKTGASV
-811 VSTIG
+811 ASTIG
-816 AGLAFVGAGFLLL
+816 AGLVFVGAGLLIL

>member
-17 VIAPQVLPA
+17 VIAPQVMPA
-26 TAHADEQTG
+26 TAHADENTG

-78 AREEAKNS
+78 AREEVKNS

-108 NNPKKPV
+108 KDPKNRV

-123 YRLMNLM
+123 YRVMNLM

-143 YGLDYLNKVISKTEF
+143 YGLDYLNKVIEKTDF

-166 KDDKDNNEENDQNYF
+166 KDDHDDKEENDENYF
-181 KPYHVFEKEVEDES
+181 KPYHILKKEVVDEA
-195 GQKQKVK
+195 GQKQIVK
-202 IGVMGFVPPQV
+202 IGVMGFVPPQI

-229 IVETAKKMV
+229 IVATAKIMVKKMQD
-238 PKMKA
+238 
-243 EGADVIV
+243 EGADIIV

-259 SGYNVGMENASY
+259 SEYKEANKMENASY
-271 YLTEVPGVDA
+271 HLATQVPGVDA

-320 NGKWEVQKEQS
+320 NGKWEVQKDQS

-336 PIADS
+336 PIANS
-341 KGNPLVQSDQ
+341 KGTPLVESDQ
-351 NLVNEIKDDHQATID
+351 KLVNEIKDEHEKTIE
-366 YVNTAVGKTTAPINS
+366 YVNTHVGETKAPINS
-381 YFSLVQDDPSVQL
+381 YFSLVQDDPSVQI
-394 VTNAQKWYVEKLFAE
+394 VTNAQKWYVEQELKKPE
-409 NGQYSKYKG
+409 YEKIKD

-530 INANT
+530 VNANA
-535 NRIINMTYEGKPVAD
+535 NRIVNMTYEGKPVAD
-550 NQEFIVA
+550 KQEFIVA

-592 QETPVIDPAADK
+592 QKIKDIDPAADQ

-609 PIVADKLH
+609 PIVADKLN

-653 TKKNDDDKETGG
+653 TKKNDDKETGEGNPTTPPTGGG

-671 PTGEGN
+671 PKGD
-677 NGENPTTPPTSEGN
+677 GENPTTPPTEEGN
-691 NGENPT
+691 NGNEPKQ
-697 TPPTS
+697 
-702 EGNNGENPTTPPTG
+702 
-716 EGNNGENPTTPPT
+716 
-729 GEGNNGENP
+729 
-738 TTPPTG
+738 
-744 EGNNGENPTT
+744 
-754 PPTGEGNNGENPTT
+754 
-768 PPTDEGNN
+768 DGNN

-785 NQNVKET
+785 DQNTKET
-792 TTVSEKKEERDL
+792 TTVSENKEAEKDERDL
-804 PKTGTSV
+804 PKTGASIA
-811 VSTIG
+811 STIG
-816 AGLAFVGAGFLLL
+816 AGLAFVGAGLLLL

>member
-1 MKKSKK
+1 
-7 MLAGATLAIG
+7 
-17 VIAPQVLPA
+17 
-26 TAHADEQTG
+26 
-35 ESTVNLRILETSD
+35 
-48 IHVNLMNYDYYQ
+48 
-60 TKTDNKVGLVQT
+60 
-72 ATLVNK
+72 
-78 AREEAKNS
+78 

-108 NNPKKPV
+108 NDPKKPV

-320 NGKWEVQKEQS
+320 DGKWEVQKEQS

-351 NLVNEIKDDHQATID
+351 KLVNEIKDDHQATID

-530 INANT
+530 VNANT
-535 NRIINMTYEGKPVAD
+535 NRIVNMTYEGKPVAD
-550 NQEFIVA
+550 NKEFIVA

-604 NWTFK
+604 NWAFK
-609 PIVADKLH
+609 PIVADKLN
-617 TTFDSSPNAQKYIK
+617 TTFNSSPNAQKYIK

-645 FAKYAIDI
+645 FAKYTIDI
-653 TKKNDDDKETGG
+653 TKKDEDKDKETGG

-671 PTGEGN
+671 PTGGD
-677 NGENPTTPPTSEGN
+677 
-691 NGENPT
+691 
-697 TPPTS
+697 
-702 EGNNGENPTTPPTG
+702 
-716 EGNNGENPTTPPT
+716 
-729 GEGNNGENP
+729 NNGENP

-776 TGSGQTTTD
+776 GNNAGNGQTTTD
-785 NQNVKET
+785 NQNTKE
-792 TTVSEKKEERDL
+792 TTVSENKEERDL

-816 AGLAFVGAGFLLL
+816 AGLAFVGAGLLLL

>member
-26 TAHADEQTG
+26 TAHADENNG

-108 NNPKKPV
+108 NDPKKPV

-181 KPYHVFEKEVEDES
+181 KPYHVFEKEVEDET

-341 KGNPLVQSDQ
+341 KGNPLVQSDEK
-351 NLVNEIKDDHQATID
+351 LVNEIKDDHQATID

-394 VTNAQKWYVEKLFAE
+394 VTNAQKWYVEKLFTE

-508 LDGLKYEIDVTQP
+508 LDGVKYEIDVTQP

-530 INANT
+530 VNANT

-592 QETPVIDPAADK
+592 QETPVIDPAADQ

-609 PIVADKLH
+609 PIVADKLN

-677 NGENPTTPPTSEGN
+677 NGENPTTPPT
-691 NGENPT
+691 
-697 TPPTS
+697 
-702 EGNNGENPTTPPTG
+702 G

-729 GEGNNGENP
+729 GEGNNGGNP
-738 TTPPTG
+738 TTPS
-744 EGNNGENPTT
+744 
-754 PPTGEGNNGENPTT
+754 
-768 PPTDEGNN
+768 TDEGNN

-785 NQNVKET
+785 NQNLKET
-792 TTVSEKKEERDL
+792 TTVSENKEERDL

-816 AGLAFVGAGFLLL
+816 AGLAFVGAGLLLL

>member
-108 NNPKKPV
+108 NDPKKPV

-535 NRIINMTYEGKPVAD
+535 NRIINMTYGGKPVAD

-573 GEVVYQSQDETRQ
+573 GEVVYQSQYETRQ

-697 TPPTS
+697 TPPT
-702 EGNNGENPTTPPTG
+702 
-716 EGNNGENPTTPPT
+716 
-729 GEGNNGENP
+729 
-738 TTPPTG
+738 
-744 EGNNGENPTT
+744 
-754 PPTGEGNNGENPTT
+754 GEGNNGENPTT

>member
-17 VIAPQVLPA
+17 VIAPQVLPT
-26 TAHADEQTG
+26 TAHADENNG

-108 NNPKKPV
+108 NDPKKPV

-296 GVPVVMPGVFG
+296 GIPVVMPGVFG

-341 KGNPLVQSDQ
+341 KGNPLVKSDEK
-351 NLVNEIKDDHQATID
+351 LVNEIKDDHQATID

-530 INANT
+530 VNANT

-609 PIVADKLH
+609 PIVADKLN

-677 NGENPTTPPTSEGN
+677 NGG
-691 NGENPT
+691 
-697 TPPTS
+697 
-702 EGNNGENPTTPPTG
+702 NPTTPPTG
-716 EGNNGENPTTPPT
+716 EGNNGENPTTPS
-729 GEGNNGENP
+729 
-738 TTPPTG
+738 
-744 EGNNGENPTT
+744 
-754 PPTGEGNNGENPTT
+754 
-768 PPTDEGNN
+768 TDEGKNA
-776 TGSGQTTTD
+776 GSGQTTTD
-785 NQNVKET
+785 NQNSKET
-792 TTVSEKKEERDL
+792 TTVSENKEERDL

-816 AGLAFVGAGFLLL
+816 AGLAFVGAGLLLL

>member
-108 NNPKKPV
+108 NDPKKPV

-271 YLTEVPGVDA
+271 YLTEV
-281 VLMGHSHTEVKDVFN
+281 
-296 GVPVVMPGVFG
+296 PGVFG

-530 INANT
+530 VNANT
-535 NRIINMTYEGKPVAD
+535 NRIVNMTYEGKPVAD

-631 KDGKISYVGPSENE
+631 KDGNISYVGPSENE

-677 NGENPTTPPTSEGN
+677 NGENPTTPPTGEGN

-716 EGNNGENPTTPPT
+716 EGNNGENPTTPPI
-729 GEGNNGENP
+729 
-738 TTPPTG
+738 
-744 EGNNGENPTT
+744 
-754 PPTGEGNNGENPTT
+754 
-768 PPTDEGNN
+768 DEGNN

-785 NQNVKET
+785 NQNAKET

>member
-1 MKKSKK
+1 

-26 TAHADEQTG
+26 TAHADENNG

-108 NNPKKPV
+108 NDPKKPV

-166 KDDKDNNEENDQNYF
+166 KDDKDTNEENDQNYF

-320 NGKWEVQKEQS
+320 NGKWEIQKEQS

-351 NLVNEIKDDHQATID
+351 ELVNEIKDDHQATID

-494 PLVNIGYPTYNFDI
+494 PLVNISYPTYNFDI

-521 AKYDKDGKV
+521 TKYDKDGKV
-530 INANT
+530 VNANT

-592 QETPVIDPAADK
+592 QETPVINPAADK

-677 NGENPTTPPTSEGN
+677 NGG
-691 NGENPT
+691 
-697 TPPTS
+697 
-702 EGNNGENPTTPPTG
+702 NPTTPPTG
-716 EGNNGENPTTPPT
+716 EGNNGGNPTTPPT
-729 GEGNNGENP
+729 GEGNNGGNP
-738 TTPPTG
+738 TTPPTD
-744 EGNNGENPTT
+744 EGSNGENPTT
-754 PPTGEGNNGENPTT
+754 PPTNEANNA
-768 PPTDEGNN
+768 
-776 TGSGQTTTD
+776 GSGQTTTD
-785 NQNVKET
+785 NQNSKET
-792 TTVSEKKEERDL
+792 TTVSENKEDRDL

-811 VSTIG
+811 ASTIG
-816 AGLAFVGAGFLLL
+816 AGLAFVGAGLLLL

>member
-17 VIAPQVLPA
+17 VIAPQVMPA
-26 TAHADEQTG
+26 TAHADENTG

-78 AREEAKNS
+78 AREEVKNS

-108 NNPKKPV
+108 KDPKNRV

-123 YRLMNLM
+123 YRVMNLM

-143 YGLDYLNKVISKTEF
+143 YGLDYLNKVIEKTDF

-166 KDDKDNNEENDQNYF
+166 KVDHDDKEENDENYF
-181 KPYHVFEKEVEDES
+181 KPYHILKKEVVDEA
-195 GQKQKVK
+195 GQKQIVK
-202 IGVMGFVPPQV
+202 IGVMGFVPPQI

-223 KVKAKD
+223 QVKAKD

-271 YLTEVPGVDA
+271 YLTEVPGVNA

-320 NGKWEVQKEQS
+320 NGKWEVQKDQS

-341 KGNPLVQSDQ
+341 KGNPLVESDQ
-351 NLVNEIKDDHQATID
+351 KLVNEIKDEHEKTIE
-366 YVNTAVGKTTAPINS
+366 YVNTHVGETKAPINS
-381 YFSLVQDDPSVQL
+381 YFSLVQDDPSVQI
-394 VTNAQKWYVEKLFAE
+394 VTNAQKWYVEQELKKPE
-409 NGQYSKYKG
+409 YEKIKD

-530 INANT
+530 VNANA
-535 NRIINMTYEGKPVAD
+535 NRIVNMIYEGKLVAD
-550 NQEFIVA
+550 KQEFIVA

-592 QETPVIDPAADK
+592 QKIKDIDPAADQ

-609 PIVADKLH
+609 PIVADKLN

-653 TKKNDDDKETGG
+653 TKKNDDKETGEGNPTTPPTGGG

-671 PTGEGN
+671 PTG
-677 NGENPTTPPTSEGN
+677 NGENPTPPTEEGN
-691 NGENPT
+691 NGNEPKQ
-697 TPPTS
+697 
-702 EGNNGENPTTPPTG
+702 
-716 EGNNGENPTTPPT
+716 
-729 GEGNNGENP
+729 
-738 TTPPTG
+738 
-744 EGNNGENPTT
+744 
-754 PPTGEGNNGENPTT
+754 
-768 PPTDEGNN
+768 DGNN

-785 NQNVKET
+785 DQNTKETT
-792 TTVSEKKEERDL
+792 TTVSENKEAEKHERDL
-804 PKTGTSV
+804 PKTGASIA
-811 VSTIG
+811 STIG
-816 AGLAFVGAGFLLL
+816 AGLAFVGAGLLML

>member
-26 TAHADEQTG
+26 AAHADEQTG

-108 NNPKKPV
+108 NDPKKPV

-530 INANT
+530 VNANT
-535 NRIINMTYEGKPVAD
+535 NRIVNMTYEGKPVAD

-677 NGENPTTPPTSEGN
+677 NGENPTTPPT
-691 NGENPT
+691 
-697 TPPTS
+697 
-702 EGNNGENPTTPPTG
+702 
-716 EGNNGENPTTPPT
+716 
-729 GEGNNGENP
+729 
-738 TTPPTG
+738 G

-785 NQNVKET
+785 NQNAKET
-792 TTVSEKKEERDL
+792 TTVSENKEERDL

-811 VSTIG
+811 ASTIG
-816 AGLAFVGAGFLLL
+816 AGLAFIGAGFLLL

>member
-17 VIAPQVLPA
+17 VIAPQVLPT

-108 NNPKKPV
+108 NDPKKPV
-115 DPSYTHPL
+115 DTSYTHPL

-281 VLMGHSHTEVKDVFN
+281 VLMGHSHTEMKDVFN

-341 KGNPLVQSDQ
+341 KGNPLVKSDEK
-351 NLVNEIKDDHQATID
+351 LVNEIKDDHQATID

-530 INANT
+530 VNANT

-609 PIVADKLH
+609 PIVAEKLN

-653 TKKNDDDKETGG
+653 TKKNDEGKETGG
-665 ENPTTP
+665 ENPTPPPTGEGNNGGNPTPP

-677 NGENPTTPPTSEGN
+677 NGENPTTPPTNEGN
-691 NGENPT
+691 NAGA
-697 TPPTS
+697 
-702 EGNNGENPTTPPTG
+702 
-716 EGNNGENPTTPPT
+716 
-729 GEGNNGENP
+729 
-738 TTPPTG
+738 
-744 EGNNGENPTT
+744 
-754 PPTGEGNNGENPTT
+754 
-768 PPTDEGNN
+768 
-776 TGSGQTTTD
+776 GQTTTG
-785 NQNVKET
+785 NENSKET
-792 TTVSEKKEERDL
+792 TTVSEKQEERDL

-816 AGLAFVGAGFLLL
+816 AGLAFVGAGLLLL

>member
-108 NNPKKPV
+108 NDPKKPV

-166 KDDKDNNEENDQNYF
+166 KDDKDNNEENDKNYF

-535 NRIINMTYEGKPVAD
+535 NRIINMTYGGKPVAD

-697 TPPTS
+697 TPPT
-702 EGNNGENPTTPPTG
+702 
-716 EGNNGENPTTPPT
+716 
-729 GEGNNGENP
+729 
-738 TTPPTG
+738 
-744 EGNNGENPTT
+744 
-754 PPTGEGNNGENPTT
+754 GEGNNGENPTT

>member
-17 VIAPQVLPA
+17 VMAPQVMPA
-26 TAHADEQTG
+26 TAHADENTG

-78 AREEAKNS
+78 AREEVKNS

-108 NNPKKPV
+108 KDKDPKNPV
-115 DPSYTHPL
+115 DPNYVHPL
-123 YRLMNLM
+123 YRVMNLM

-143 YGLDYLNKVISKTEF
+143 YGLDYLKEVTSKTKI

-166 KDDKDNNEENDQNYF
+166 KVDHDDKEENDENYF
-181 KPYHVFEKEVEDES
+181 KPYHILEKEVVDEA
-195 GQKQKVK
+195 GQKQIVK
-202 IGVMGFVPPQV
+202 IGVMGFVPPQI

-229 IVETAKKMV
+229 IVKTAKIMV
-238 PKMKA
+238 DKMKNDV
-243 EGADVIV
+243 DVIV

-259 SGYNVGMENASY
+259 SGYNEGMENAAF
-271 YLTEVPGVDA
+271 YLATEVPGVNA

-320 NGKWEVQKEQS
+320 NGKWEVQKDQS

-341 KGNPLVQSDQ
+341 KGNPLVASDQ
-351 NLVNEIKDDHQATID
+351 KLVNEIKDEHEKTIE
-366 YVNTAVGKTTAPINS
+366 YVNTHVGETKAPINS
-381 YFSLVQDDPSVQL
+381 YFSLVQDDPSVQI
-394 VTNAQKWYVEKLFAE
+394 VTNAQKWYVEQELKKPE
-409 NGQYSKYKG
+409 YEKIKD

-481 QFNQIDPK
+481 QFNKIDPK

-530 INANT
+530 VNANA
-535 NRIINMTYEGKPVAD
+535 NRIVNMTYEGKPVAD
-550 NQEFIVA
+550 KQEFIVA

-592 QETPVIDPAADK
+592 QKIKDIDPAADQ

-609 PIVADKLH
+609 PIVADKLN

-653 TKKNDDDKETGG
+653 TKKNDDKETGEGNPTTPPTGGGENPTTPPKGDG

-671 PTGEGN
+671 PTG
-677 NGENPTTPPTSEGN
+677 NGENPTPPTEEGN
-691 NGENPT
+691 NGNEPKQ
-697 TPPTS
+697 
-702 EGNNGENPTTPPTG
+702 
-716 EGNNGENPTTPPT
+716 
-729 GEGNNGENP
+729 
-738 TTPPTG
+738 
-744 EGNNGENPTT
+744 
-754 PPTGEGNNGENPTT
+754 
-768 PPTDEGNN
+768 DGNN

-785 NQNVKET
+785 DQNTKET
-792 TTVSEKKEERDL
+792 TTVSENKEAEKDERDL
-804 PKTGTSV
+804 PKTGASIA
-811 VSTIG
+811 STIG

>member
-17 VIAPQVLPA
+17 VIAPQVLPT
-26 TAHADEQTG
+26 TAHADENNG

-108 NNPKKPV
+108 NDPKKPV

-341 KGNPLVQSDQ
+341 KGNPLVKSDEK
-351 NLVNEIKDDHQATID
+351 LVNEIKDDHQATID

-508 LDGLKYEIDVTQP
+508 LDGVKYEIDVTQP

-530 INANT
+530 VNANT

-604 NWTFK
+604 NWAFK
-609 PIVADKLH
+609 PIVADKLN
-617 TTFDSSPNAQKYIK
+617 TTFDSSPNAQKYMK
-631 KDGKISYVGPSENE
+631 KDGNISYVGPSENE
-645 FAKYAIDI
+645 FAKYAIDL

-677 NGENPTTPPTSEGN
+677 NGGDPTTPPTGEGN
-691 NGENPT
+691 NG
-697 TPPTS
+697 
-702 EGNNGENPTTPPTG
+702 GNPTTPPTG
-716 EGNNGENPTTPPT
+716 EGNNG
-729 GEGNNGENP
+729 G
-738 TTPPTG
+738 
-744 EGNNGENPTT
+744 
-754 PPTGEGNNGENPTT
+754 NPTT

-785 NQNVKET
+785 NQNSKET

-816 AGLAFVGAGFLLL
+816 AGLAFVGAGLLLL

>member
-17 VIAPQVLPA
+17 VIAPQVMPA
-26 TAHADEQTG
+26 TAHADENTG
-35 ESTVNLRILETSD
+35 ESTVKLRILETSD

-78 AREEAKNS
+78 AREEVKNS

-108 NNPKKPV
+108 KDQKNRV

-123 YRLMNLM
+123 YRVMNLM

-143 YGLDYLNKVISKTEF
+143 YGLDYLNKVIEKTDF

-166 KDDKDNNEENDQNYF
+166 KVDHDDKEENDENYF
-181 KPYHVFEKEVEDES
+181 KPYHILKKEVVDEA
-195 GQKQKVK
+195 GQKQIVK
-202 IGVMGFVPPQV
+202 IGVMGFVPPQI

-229 IVETAKKMV
+229 IVATAKIMVKKMQN
-238 PKMKA
+238 
-243 EGADVIV
+243 EGADIIV

-259 SGYNVGMENASY
+259 SEYKEVNKMENASY
-271 YLTEVPGVDA
+271 HLATQVPGVDA

-320 NGKWEVQKEQS
+320 NGKWEVQKDQS

-336 PIADS
+336 PIANS
-341 KGNPLVQSDQ
+341 KGTPLVESDQ
-351 NLVNEIKDDHQATID
+351 KLVNEIKDEHQATID
-366 YVNTAVGKTTAPINS
+366 YVNTPVGKTKAPINS
-381 YFSLVQDDPSVQL
+381 YFSLVQDDPSVQI
-394 VTNAQKWYVEKLFAE
+394 VTNAQKWYVEQELKKPE
-409 NGQYSKYKG
+409 YEEIKD

-530 INANT
+530 VNANA
-535 NRIINMTYEGKPVAD
+535 NRIVNMTYEGKPVAD
-550 NQEFIVA
+550 DQKFIVA

-592 QETPVIDPAADK
+592 QKIKDIDPAADQ
-604 NWTFK
+604 NWAFK
-609 PIVADKLH
+609 PIVADKLN

-631 KDGKISYVGPSENE
+631 ADGKISYVGPSENE

-653 TKKNDDDKETGG
+653 TKKNDDKETGEGNPTTPPKGDG

-671 PTGEGN
+671 PTG
-677 NGENPTTPPTSEGN
+677 NGENPTPPTEEGN
-691 NGENPT
+691 NGNEPKQ
-697 TPPTS
+697 
-702 EGNNGENPTTPPTG
+702 
-716 EGNNGENPTTPPT
+716 
-729 GEGNNGENP
+729 
-738 TTPPTG
+738 
-744 EGNNGENPTT
+744 
-754 PPTGEGNNGENPTT
+754 
-768 PPTDEGNN
+768 DGNN

-785 NQNVKET
+785 DQNTKETT
-792 TTVSEKKEERDL
+792 TTVSENKEAEKDERDL
-804 PKTGTSV
+804 PKTGASIA
-811 VSTIG
+811 STIG
-816 AGLAFVGAGFLLL
+816 AGLAFVGAGLLML

>member
-17 VIAPQVLPA
+17 VIAPQVMPA
-26 TAHADEQTG
+26 TAHADENTG
-35 ESTVNLRILETSD
+35 ENTVKLRILETSD

-78 AREEAKNS
+78 AREEVKNS

-108 NNPKKPV
+108 KNQENSV
-115 DPSYTHPL
+115 DSNYVHPL
-123 YRLMNLM
+123 YRVMNLM

-143 YGLDYLNKVISKTEF
+143 YGLDYLKEVTSKTKI

-166 KDDKDNNEENDQNYF
+166 IDDHDGNDENDEHYF
-181 KPYHVFEKEVEDES
+181 DRQYHILEKEVVDEA
-195 GQKQKVK
+195 GKKQIVK
-202 IGVMGFVPPQV
+202 IGVMGFVPPQI

-223 KVKAKD
+223 QVKAKD
-229 IVETAKKMV
+229 IVQTAKKLV
-238 PKMKA
+238 PEMKA
-243 EGADVIV
+243 QGADIIV

-259 SGYNVGMENASY
+259 SGYNEGMENASF
-271 YLTEVPGVDA
+271 YLATEVPGVDA

-320 NGKWEVQKEQS
+320 NGKWEVQKDQS

-341 KGNPLVQSDQ
+341 KGNPLVESDQ
-351 NLVNEIKDDHQATID
+351 KLVNEIKDEHEKTIE
-366 YVNTAVGKTTAPINS
+366 YVNTHVGETKAPINS
-381 YFSLVQDDPSVQL
+381 YFSLVQDDPSVQI
-394 VTNAQKWYVEKLFAE
+394 VTNAQKWYVEQELKKPE
-409 NGQYSKYKG
+409 YEKIKD

-481 QFNQIDPK
+481 QFNTIDPK

-530 INANT
+530 VNANT
-535 NRIINMTYEGKPVAD
+535 NRIVNMTYEGKPVAD
-550 NQEFIVA
+550 DQEFIVA

-592 QETPVIDPAADK
+592 QETPVINPTADK

-609 PIVADKLH
+609 PIVADKLN

-631 KDGKISYVGPSENE
+631 KDGNISYVGPSENQ

-653 TKKNDDDKETGG
+653 TKKNDDKETGEG
-665 ENPTTP
+665 NPTTPPKGDGGNPTTP
-671 PTGEGN
+671 PTG
-677 NGENPTTPPTSEGN
+677 NGENPTPPTEEGN
-691 NGENPT
+691 NGNEPKQ
-697 TPPTS
+697 
-702 EGNNGENPTTPPTG
+702 
-716 EGNNGENPTTPPT
+716 
-729 GEGNNGENP
+729 
-738 TTPPTG
+738 
-744 EGNNGENPTT
+744 
-754 PPTGEGNNGENPTT
+754 
-768 PPTDEGNN
+768 DGNN

-785 NQNVKET
+785 DQNTKETT
-792 TTVSEKKEERDL
+792 TTVSENKEAEKDERDL
-804 PKTGTSV
+804 PKTGASIA
-811 VSTIG
+811 STIG
-816 AGLAFVGAGFLLL
+816 AGLAFVGAGLLML

>member
-17 VIAPQVLPA
+17 VIAPQVMPT
-26 TAHADEQTG
+26 TAHADENAG
-35 ESTVNLRILETSD
+35 ESTVKLRILETSD

-78 AREEAKNS
+78 AREEVKNS

-108 NNPKKPV
+108 KNQENSV
-115 DPSYTHPL
+115 DSNYVHPL
-123 YRLMNLM
+123 YRVMNLM

-143 YGLDYLNKVISKTEF
+143 YGLDYLKEVTGKTKI

-166 KDDKDNNEENDQNYF
+166 RDDHDGNDENDEHYF
-181 KPYHVFEKEVEDES
+181 DRPYHILEKEVMDEA
-195 GQKQKVK
+195 GQKQIVK
-202 IGVMGFVPPQV
+202 IGVMGFVPPQI

-223 KVKAKD
+223 QVKAKD

-271 YLTEVPGVDA
+271 YLTEVPGVNA

-320 NGKWEVQKEQS
+320 NGKWEVQKDQS

-341 KGNPLVQSDQ
+341 KGNPLVESDQ
-351 NLVNEIKDDHQATID
+351 KLVNEIKDEHEKTIE
-366 YVNTAVGKTTAPINS
+366 YVNTHVGETKAPINS
-381 YFSLVQDDPSVQL
+381 YFSLVQDDPSVQI
-394 VTNAQKWYVEKLFAE
+394 VTNAQKWYVEQELKKPE
-409 NGQYSKYKG
+409 YEKIKD

-481 QFNQIDPK
+481 QFNQINPK
-489 KTEEQ
+489 PKEKIEQ
-494 PLVNIGYPTYNFDI
+494 QLVNTGYPTYNFDI
-508 LDGLKYEIDVTQP
+508 IDGLKYEIDVTQP

-530 INANT
+530 VNANT
-535 NRIINMTYEGKPVAD
+535 NRIVNMIYEGKPVAD
-550 NQEFIVA
+550 DQEFIVA
-557 TNNYRGSSQ
+557 TNNYRGSSK
-566 TFPGVSK
+566 TFPGVSE
-573 GEVVYQSQDETRQ
+573 GEVIYQSQDETRQ

-592 QETPVIDPAADK
+592 QETPVINPTADQ

-609 PIVADKLH
+609 PIVADKLN

-653 TKKNDDDKETGG
+653 TKKNDDKETGEG
-665 ENPTTP
+665 NPTTP
-671 PTGEGN
+671 PTGGEG
-677 NGENPTTPPTSEGN
+677 
-691 NGENPT
+691 
-697 TPPTS
+697 
-702 EGNNGENPTTPPTG
+702 NPTTPPTG
-716 EGNNGENPTTPPT
+716 NGENATPPTEEGNNGNEPKQ
-729 GEGNNGENP
+729 
-738 TTPPTG
+738 
-744 EGNNGENPTT
+744 
-754 PPTGEGNNGENPTT
+754 
-768 PPTDEGNN
+768 DGNN

-785 NQNVKET
+785 DQNTKET
-792 TTVSEKKEERDL
+792 TTVSENKEAEKDERDL
-804 PKTGTSV
+804 PKTGASIA
-811 VSTIG
+811 STIG
-816 AGLAFVGAGFLLL
+816 AGLAFVGAGLLML

>member
-17 VIAPQVLPA
+17 VIAPQVMPT
-26 TAHADEQTG
+26 TAHADENAG

-108 NNPKKPV
+108 KDPKNPV

-123 YRLMNLM
+123 YRVMNLM

-143 YGLDYLNKVISKTEF
+143 YGLDYLNKVIEKTDF

-166 KDDKDNNEENDQNYF
+166 IDDHDGNDENDEHYF
-181 KPYHVFEKEVEDES
+181 DKPYHILEKEVVDEA
-195 GQKQKVK
+195 GQKQIVK
-202 IGVMGFVPPQV
+202 IGVMGFVPPQI

-229 IVETAKKMV
+229 IVQTAKKLV
-238 PKMKA
+238 PEMKA
-243 EGADVIV
+243 QGADIIV

-259 SGYNVGMENASY
+259 SGYNEGMENSSF
-271 YLTEVPGVDA
+271 YLATEVPGVDA

-320 NGKWEVQKEQS
+320 NGKWEVQKDQS

-336 PIADS
+336 PIANS
-341 KGNPLVQSDQ
+341 KGTPLVESDQ
-351 NLVNEIKDDHQATID
+351 KLVNEIKDEHQATID
-366 YVNTAVGKTTAPINS
+366 YVNTPVGKTKAPINS
-381 YFSLVQDDPSVQL
+381 YFSLVQDDPSVQI
-394 VTNAQKWYVEKLFAE
+394 VTNAQKWYVEQELKKPE
-409 NGQYSKYKG
+409 YEKIKN

-530 INANT
+530 VNANT
-535 NRIINMTYEGKPVAD
+535 NRIVNMTYEGKPVAD
-550 NQEFIVA
+550 KQEFIVA

-592 QETPVIDPAADK
+592 QKIKDIDPAADQ

-609 PIVADKLH
+609 PIVADKLN

-653 TKKNDDDKETGG
+653 TKKNDDKETGEGNPTTPPTGGGENPKTPPKGDG

-671 PTGEGN
+671 PTEEGN
-677 NGENPTTPPTSEGN
+677 NGNEPKQ
-691 NGENPT
+691 
-697 TPPTS
+697 
-702 EGNNGENPTTPPTG
+702 
-716 EGNNGENPTTPPT
+716 
-729 GEGNNGENP
+729 
-738 TTPPTG
+738 
-744 EGNNGENPTT
+744 
-754 PPTGEGNNGENPTT
+754 
-768 PPTDEGNN
+768 DGNN

-785 NQNVKET
+785 DQNTKET
-792 TTVSEKKEERDL
+792 TTVSENKEAEKDERDL
-804 PKTGTSV
+804 PKTGASIA
-811 VSTIG
+811 STIG
-816 AGLAFVGAGFLLL
+816 AGLAFVGAGLLLL

>member
-17 VIAPQVLPA
+17 VIAPQVLPT
-26 TAHADEQTG
+26 TAHADENTG
-35 ESTVNLRILETSD
+35 ESTVKLRILETSD

-78 AREEAKNS
+78 AREEVKNS

-108 NNPKKPV
+108 KDPKNPV

-123 YRLMNLM
+123 YRVMNLM

-143 YGLDYLNKVISKTEF
+143 YGLEYLKKVIKKTDF

-166 KDDKDNNEENDQNYF
+166 IDDHDGNDENDEHYF
-181 KPYHVFEKEVEDES
+181 DRPYHILEKEVVDEA
-195 GQKQKVK
+195 GQKQIVK
-202 IGVMGFVPPQV
+202 IGVMGFVPPQI

-229 IVETAKKMV
+229 IVQTAKKLV
-238 PKMKA
+238 PEMKA
-243 EGADVIV
+243 QGADIIV

-259 SGYNVGMENASY
+259 SGYNEGMENASF
-271 YLTEVPGVDA
+271 YLATEVPGVDA
-281 VLMGHSHTEVKDVFN
+281 VLMGHSHTEVASVFN

-307 SNLGII
+307 NNLGII

-320 NGKWEVQKEQS
+320 NGKWEVQKDQS
-331 KPQLR
+331 KPQYR
-336 PIADS
+336 PIVNGKDNV
-341 KGNPLVQSDQ
+341 GPDPR
-351 NLVNEIKDDHQATID
+351 LVNEIKSEHEATID
-366 YVNTAVGKTTAPINS
+366 YVNTAVGETKAPINS
-381 YFSLVQDDPSVQL
+381 YFSLVQDDPSVQI
-394 VTNAQKWYVEKLFAE
+394 VTNAQKWYVEQELKKPE
-409 NGQYSKYKG
+409 YEKIKD

-481 QFNQIDPK
+481 QFNQINPK
-489 KTEEQ
+489 PKGKIEQ
-494 PLVNIGYPTYNFDI
+494 QLVNTGYPTYNFDI
-508 LDGLKYEIDVTQP
+508 IDGLKYEIDVTQP

-530 INANT
+530 VNANT
-535 NRIINMTYEGKPVAD
+535 NRIVNMTYEGKPVAD
-550 NQEFIVA
+550 DQEFIVA
-557 TNNYRGSSQ
+557 TNNYRGSSK
-566 TFPGVSK
+566 TFPGVSE
-573 GEVVYQSQDETRQ
+573 GEVIYQSQDETRQ

-592 QETPVIDPAADK
+592 QETPAINPTADQ

-609 PIVADKLH
+609 PIVADKLI
-617 TTFDSSPNAQKYIK
+617 TTFDSSPKAKEYIK

-677 NGENPTTPPTSEGN
+677 NGG
-691 NGENPT
+691 
-697 TPPTS
+697 
-702 EGNNGENPTTPPTG
+702 NPTTPPTG
-716 EGNNGENPTTPPT
+716 EGNNGGNPTTPPT
-729 GEGNNGENP
+729 GEGNNG
-738 TTPPTG
+738 G
-744 EGNNGENPTT
+744 
-754 PPTGEGNNGENPTT
+754 NPTT
-768 PPTDEGNN
+768 PPTDEGKNA
-776 TGSGQTTTD
+776 GSGQTTTD
-785 NQNVKET
+785 NQNSKETT

-811 VSTIG
+811 ASTIG
-816 AGLAFVGAGFLLL
+816 AGLAFVGAGLLLL

>member
-17 VIAPQVLPA
+17 VIAPQVMPT
-26 TAHADEQTG
+26 TAHADENAG

-108 NNPKKPV
+108 KDPKNPV

-123 YRLMNLM
+123 YRVMNLM

-143 YGLDYLNKVISKTEF
+143 YGLDYLNKVIEKTDF

-166 KDDKDNNEENDQNYF
+166 IDDHDGNDENDEHYF
-181 KPYHVFEKEVEDES
+181 DKPYHILEKEVVDEA
-195 GQKQKVK
+195 GQKQIVK
-202 IGVMGFVPPQV
+202 IGVMGFVPPQI

-229 IVETAKKMV
+229 IVQTAKKLV
-238 PKMKA
+238 PEMKA
-243 EGADVIV
+243 QGADIIV

-259 SGYNVGMENASY
+259 SGYNEGMENSSF
-271 YLTEVPGVDA
+271 YLATEVPGVDA

-320 NGKWEVQKEQS
+320 NGKWEVQKDQS

-336 PIADS
+336 PIANS
-341 KGNPLVQSDQ
+341 KGTPLVESDEK
-351 NLVNEIKDDHQATID
+351 LVNEIKDEHQATID
-366 YVNTAVGKTTAPINS
+366 YVNTPVGKTKAPINS
-381 YFSLVQDDPSVQL
+381 YFSLVQDDPSVQI
-394 VTNAQKWYVEKLFAE
+394 VTNAQKWYVEQELKKPE
-409 NGQYSKYKG
+409 YEKIKD

-530 INANT
+530 VNANT
-535 NRIINMTYEGKPVAD
+535 NRIVNMTYEGKPVAD
-550 NQEFIVA
+550 KQEFIVA

-592 QETPVIDPAADK
+592 QKIKDIDPAADQ

-609 PIVADKLH
+609 PIVADKLN

-653 TKKNDDDKETGG
+653 TKKNDDKETGEGNPTTPPKGDGGNPTTPPTGGG

-671 PTGEGN
+671 PTG
-677 NGENPTTPPTSEGN
+677 NGENPTPPTEEGN
-691 NGENPT
+691 NGNEPKQ
-697 TPPTS
+697 
-702 EGNNGENPTTPPTG
+702 
-716 EGNNGENPTTPPT
+716 
-729 GEGNNGENP
+729 
-738 TTPPTG
+738 
-744 EGNNGENPTT
+744 
-754 PPTGEGNNGENPTT
+754 
-768 PPTDEGNN
+768 DGNN

-785 NQNVKET
+785 DQNTKET
-792 TTVSEKKEERDL
+792 TTVSENKEAEKDERDL
-804 PKTGTSV
+804 PKTGASIA
-811 VSTIG
+811 STIG
-816 AGLAFVGAGFLLL
+816 AGLAFVGAGLLLL

>member
-17 VIAPQVLPA
+17 VMAPQVMPA
-26 TAHADEQTG
+26 TAHADENTG

-78 AREEAKNS
+78 AREEVKNS

-108 NNPKKPV
+108 KDPKNRV

-123 YRLMNLM
+123 YRVMNLM

-143 YGLDYLNKVISKTEF
+143 YGLDYLNKVIEKTDF

-166 KDDKDNNEENDQNYF
+166 KVDHDDKEENDENYF
-181 KPYHVFEKEVEDES
+181 KTYHILKKEVVDEA
-195 GQKQKVK
+195 GQKQIVK
-202 IGVMGFVPPQV
+202 IGVMGFVPPQI

-229 IVETAKKMV
+229 IVATAKIMVKKMQN
-238 PKMKA
+238 
-243 EGADVIV
+243 EGADIIV

-259 SGYNVGMENASY
+259 SEYKEVNKMENASY
-271 YLTEVPGVDA
+271 HLATQVPGVDA

-320 NGKWEVQKEQS
+320 NGTWEVQKDQS

-336 PIADS
+336 PIANS
-341 KGNPLVQSDQ
+341 KGTPLVESDQ
-351 NLVNEIKDDHQATID
+351 KLVNEIKDEHQATID
-366 YVNTAVGKTTAPINS
+366 YVNTPVGETKAPINS
-381 YFSLVQDDPSVQL
+381 YFSLVQDDPSVQI
-394 VTNAQKWYVEKLFAE
+394 VTNAQKWYVEQELKKPE
-409 NGQYSKYKG
+409 YEKIKD

-521 AKYDKDGKV
+521 AKYDKDGKIV
-530 INANT
+530 NANT
-535 NRIINMTYEGKPVAD
+535 NRIVNMTYEGKPVAD
-550 NQEFIVA
+550 DQKFIVA

-566 TFPGVSK
+566 TFPGVSE

-592 QETPVIDPAADK
+592 QKIKNIDPAADQ

-609 PIVADKLH
+609 PIVADKLN

-631 KDGKISYVGPSENE
+631 KDGNISYVGPSENE

-653 TKKNDDDKETGG
+653 TKKNDDKETGG
-665 ENPTTP
+665 ENPTIPPTGDGENQTTP
-671 PTGEGN
+671 PTGDGENQTTPPTGDGEN
-677 NGENPTTPPTSEGN
+677 QTTPPTGNGENPTPPTEEGN
-691 NGENPT
+691 NGNEPKQ
-697 TPPTS
+697 
-702 EGNNGENPTTPPTG
+702 
-716 EGNNGENPTTPPT
+716 
-729 GEGNNGENP
+729 
-738 TTPPTG
+738 
-744 EGNNGENPTT
+744 
-754 PPTGEGNNGENPTT
+754 
-768 PPTDEGNN
+768 DGNN

-785 NQNVKET
+785 DQNTKET
-792 TTVSEKKEERDL
+792 TTVSENKEAEKDERDL
-804 PKTGTSV
+804 PKTGASIA
-811 VSTIG
+811 STIG
-816 AGLAFVGAGFLLL
+816 AGLAFVGAGLLML

>member
-17 VIAPQVLPA
+17 VIAPQVLPT
-26 TAHADEQTG
+26 TAHADEKAG

-108 NNPKKPV
+108 NDPKKPV

-530 INANT
+530 VNANT

-604 NWTFK
+604 NWAFK
-609 PIVADKLH
+609 PIVADKLN

-631 KDGKISYVGPSENE
+631 KDGNISYVGPSENE

-677 NGENPTTPPTSEGN
+677 NGENPTTPPTGEGN

-702 EGNNGENPTTPPTG
+702 
-716 EGNNGENPTTPPT
+716 
-729 GEGNNGENP
+729 
-738 TTPPTG
+738 

-785 NQNVKET
+785 NQNAKET